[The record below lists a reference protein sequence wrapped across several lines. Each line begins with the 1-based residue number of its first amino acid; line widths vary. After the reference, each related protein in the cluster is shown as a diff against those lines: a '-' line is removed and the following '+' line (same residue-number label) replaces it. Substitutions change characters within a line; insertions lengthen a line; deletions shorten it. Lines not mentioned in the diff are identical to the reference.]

1 MRNFCVFWGVIS
13 TFFSCGQNLT
23 EQEKSLCKSLDID
36 EDIAIEIKTVSKSVI
51 EQLPQINEYGE
62 VLEEKFEGICTKVPT
77 VNYMVSPQILDFVS
91 KNKSKFQEKNYN
103 LFVFD
108 SGENNYLAVIKEKSD
123 TEILKWRQTNGIN
136 YDIDND
142 SIISKLQ
149 EWELKRNFILLG
161 TGMDWLQIQFTSQI
175 SDLDE
180 FAKEVYEFCP
190 DIVDQGTGDIE
201 ELAVEMKK
209 TNGVFLW
216 WD

>member
-1 MRNFCVFWGVIS
+1 MGIIS
-13 TFFSCGQNLT
+13 AFFGCGQNLT
-23 EQEKSLCKSLDID
+23 EQEKSLCKSLDIN
-36 EDIAIEIKTVSKSVI
+36 ENVAVEMKTVSKSVI

-62 VLEEKFEGICTKVPT
+62 VLAEKFEGICSKVPT
-77 VNYMVSPQILDFVS
+77 VNYMVSPKILDFVS
-91 KNKSKFQEKNYN
+91 KNKSKFQERNYN

-108 SGENNYLAVIKEKSD
+108 SGESNYLAVIKGKSD

-149 EWELKRNFILLG
+149 EWKSKNDFILLG
-161 TGMDWLQIQFTSQI
+161 AGMDWLQIQFIYQTP
-175 SDLDE
+175 DFAE

-190 DIVDQGTGDIE
+190 DIVDQGIGDVE
-201 ELAVEMKK
+201 KLAPEMKRM
-209 TNGVFLW
+209 NGVFLW